1 MNPPSLLSMDSAL
14 TGAAWVVWAVL
25 FTLAFPAELSAKP
38 PQYISWAQVE
48 RDYAPPRE
56 QAFAGRIQRVRF
68 LKFMDR
74 DPAVCVDLVQAGD
87 HLRILLAPS
96 QWLASKA
103 ILLSS
108 GLTLTGVGSTQTSGQ
123 ETWIIAREITVQGKR
138 LAIRDKGG
146 KPFWPAAKP
155 KTQRTGGKK

>member
-1 MNPPSLLSMDSAL
+1 MNPPSLLSMDSTF
-14 TGAAWVVWAVL
+14 TGAAWLVWVVL
-25 FTLAFPAELSAKP
+25 FTLAFPAELSARP
-38 PQYISWAQVE
+38 PQFISWAQVE

-68 LKFMDR
+68 LKFMGR

-87 HLRILLAPS
+87 QVRILLAPS

-103 ILLSS
+103 VLLSS

-123 ETWIIAREITVQGKR
+123 EAWIIAREITVQGRR

-146 KPFWPAAKP
+146 KPFWTTTKP
-155 KTQRTGGKK
+155 KAQRAGGKN